1 MERKDQER
9 KELEFKGEY
18 PSFDLEG
25 RLTPSREADDFFG
38 DEGLAGIDASP
49 RLRGI
54 VLHDILA
61 KVKLPAELEGAVA
74 DAVRDGRLDA
84 DGGHKALSLLRS
96 RLAAHPDWFPET
108 ETAAKVLNE
117 QSLFNPDGEEYRP
130 DRVIL
135 QGRQAVIVDYKFGQ
149 EKEDY
154 RYQLQRYARLWH
166 ELGYDV
172 VGAYVWY
179 VENDKTVKAI

>member
-1 MERKDQER
+1 L
-9 KELEFKGEY
+9 ELRGEY
-18 PSFDLEG
+18 PSFALDG
-25 RLTPSREADDFFG
+25 RLAPSQEADDFFG

-61 KVKLPAELEGAVA
+61 KVKLPRELEGAVA

-84 DGGHKALSLLRS
+84 AGGRKALALLQERI
-96 RLAAHPDWFPET
+96 AAHPDWFPASEP
-108 ETAAKVLNE
+108 AAKVLNE
-117 QSLFNPDGEEYRP
+117 RSLFDADGQEYRP

-135 QGRQAVIVDYKFGQ
+135 QGRRAVIVDYKFGQ
-149 EKEDY
+149 AKESY
-154 RYQLQRYARLWH
+154 RRQLERYARLWH
-166 ELGYDV
+166 ELGYEV

-179 VENDKTVKAI
+179 VEEDKTVKVI